1 MFAGQR
7 DESVPLASVERFMR
21 GRPSRELV
29 VLDSG
34 HELTDVLEPMWERT
48 ASFLRGPGVFTPAR
62 SR

>member
-1 MFAGQR
+1 
-7 DESVPLASVERFMR
+7 MR

-34 HELTDVLEPMWERT
+34 YELTDVLEPMWERT